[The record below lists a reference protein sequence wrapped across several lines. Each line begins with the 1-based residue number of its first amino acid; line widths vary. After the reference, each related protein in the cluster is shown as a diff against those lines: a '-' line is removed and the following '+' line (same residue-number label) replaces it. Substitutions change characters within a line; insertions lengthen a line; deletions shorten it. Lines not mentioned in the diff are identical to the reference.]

1 MAQDPVL
8 SLNMELPHSVSSQ
21 KETRRRPSST
31 VAIIAALSLT
41 LIMCLDLSGIT
52 SNTGV
57 SWRRLQEVEGT
68 LDYIATSEFELCVD
82 GTLTREQVQRGV
94 LGALNLTDPKA
105 VSKPWGDV
113 SLAPEPTQC
122 TAVAPAFAGQQWHI
136 SVYNA
141 PPAAPPQTAADLA
154 IAKSAAVQAPGFGA
168 AVAQAA
174 AVGAAAPAISAVA
187 AGYVLQF
194 PPPTGPTA
202 VQPATPSG
210 YYNVLGTPQYLPLWA
225 WASAIGALVL
235 FCLLPLLCLIL
246 ARHRRQARAA
256 KTIGRTIISP
266 KTPHP
271 GPWLDPESQTRQMGE
286 NVNGDAPAW
295 GADGKFIAEF
305 KKPSSPPLAG
315 NGTVCKDTL
324 CITILFVMILCVC
337 TWCTGTWVLKKQ

>member
-1 MAQDPVL
+1 MDL
-8 SLNMELPHSVSSQ
+8 GSV
-21 KETRRRPSST
+21 
-31 VAIIAALSLT
+31 
-41 LIMCLDLSGIT
+41 
-52 SNTGV
+52 V
-57 SWRRLQEVEGT
+57 SKAPMTWRRLQSVQELPYVCT
-68 LDYIATSEFELCVD
+68 TEFELCVD
-82 GTLTREQVQRGV
+82 GTLTKEQVQRGV
-94 LGALNLTDPKA
+94 LGGLQLTDPKA

-113 SLAPEPTQC
+113 SLAPESAQC
-122 TAVAPAFAGQQWHI
+122 KAVTPAFAGQQWHI

-194 PPPTGPTA
+194 PPPSGPTA

-225 WASAIGALVL
+225 WASAIAALVA
-235 FCLLPLLCLIL
+235 FCLLPLLCLVL

-266 KTPHP
+266 KTPYP
-271 GPWLDPESQTRQMGE
+271 GKANGPWLDPESQTRQMGE
-286 NVNGDAPAW
+286 NVSGDAPAW
-295 GADGKFIAEF
+295 GAEFIPKFAL
-305 KKPSSPPLAG
+305 PSSPPLAAG
-315 NGTVCKDTL
+315 AGIDSSVYCTVCST
-324 CITILFVMILCVC
+324 CACV
-337 TWCTGTWVLKKQ
+337 